1 MMVVF
6 LSIFVAATNVIY
18 GYISVAPLTL
28 LKLVK
33 QLLWA
38 VRNTVKNIHTHVTSV
53 KKFMFLNK
61 VPYYLQR

>member
-6 LSIFVAATNVIY
+6 LSIFVAATKVIY

-33 QLLWA
+33 
-38 VRNTVKNIHTHVTSV
+38 
-53 KKFMFLNK
+53 
-61 VPYYLQR
+61 